1 MGSFDSIK
9 VAEDDVA
16 GGLGRDARSVRRAD
30 NRMKLRFSEW
40 GAQQPI
46 LLPTWDRLALT
57 LGLPT
62 SECRTEHMETLFPV
76 AFPESGQTL
85 TEIAEGVA
93 DRAAVILRAMPEAY
107 RLAGV
112 VGTP

>member
-1 MGSFDSIK
+1 M
-9 VAEDDVA
+9 
-16 GGLGRDARSVRRAD
+16 
-30 NRMKLRFSEW
+30 
-40 GAQQPI
+40 
-46 LLPTWDRLALT
+46 
-57 LGLPT
+57 
-62 SECRTEHMETLFPV
+62 